1 MTRLESIGRTA
12 LAAVIVLTG
21 TTGTARA
28 DTFDSLARLSQVQ
41 FDTLVTNLG
50 AATQYKGLTPGEPLG
65 TIGADVGI
73 EVTSTDVD
81 AELFALAA
89 SESDDTVEALVVPRL
104 HAHKGLPGGVDIG
117 AFIGAIAGSELTL
130 VGAELRLALLRG
142 GIVSPALG
150 LRVAASRLQG
160 STELDLDNYSA
171 ELVLSKG
178 FLPFTPY
185 IGAGLVRSVGE
196 ARDRT
201 RFEQATIDQEKFFVG
216 MNINLGINLAFEA
229 DVTGDYTTYSAKAGF
244 RF

>member
-1 MTRLESIGRTA
+1 MAACAIAGCGAA
-12 LAAVIVLTG
+12 LAGPFSGI
-21 TTGTARA
+21 
-28 DTFDSLARLSQVQ
+28 
-41 FDTLVTNLG
+41 DTLDQNQFRLLSESLG
-50 AATQYKGLTPGEPLG
+50 AATHYKGISPAENLG
-65 TIGADVGI
+65 TLGI
-73 EVTSTDVD
+73 DLA
-81 AELFALAA
+81 AELSSTPVDKALIDQA
-89 SESDDTVEALVVPRL
+89 SNGDYNFDSLFIPRV
-104 HAHKGLPGGVDIG
+104 HAHKGLPAGIDIG

-142 GIVSPALG
+142 SILSPALG
-150 LRVAASRLQG
+150 FRLAASRLQG

-185 IGAGLVRSVGE
+185 IGAGMVRSVGE
-196 ARDRT
+196 ARDGT

-216 MNINLGINLAFEA
+216 MNVNLGINLAFEA